1 MALYFFD
8 ITIHVPISNDD
19 IGTECADIEEVRR
32 QACHALPAIAKDE
45 IPQDGDRRFFTVVAR
60 DADGHAVY
68 TATLAYAG
76 MRLDERP

>member
-8 ITIHVPISNDD
+8 ITNHVPISRDD
-19 IGTECADIEEVRR
+19 TGTECASMDEVRE
-32 QACHALPAIAKDE
+32 QARRALPAIAKDE
-45 IPQDGDRRFFTVVAR
+45 IPTDGDRRFFTVVAR

-68 TATLAYAG
+68 TATLAFSG